1 MRHDEGW
8 EGRDS
13 RSAIEAAVAGLL
25 ASIEA
30 EEGMSLAVRGEDGQ
44 GWLGR
49 AMGRGTGTTEPMPRV
64 GAVHEMVEHLRRLM
78 FVGFFE
84 RHPQRFDGD
93 GLAGH
98 VREGVSRVRALL
110 EEQAGA
116 EFLRAR
122 EAATPDAREAA
133 RRDAAALADGFVGGL
148 APMRARLA
156 LDVHA
161 AFDGDPA
168 ARSVEEVIV
177 CYPGVD
183 AVFCHRAA
191 HALWNAGAPMIARM
205 ISELAHSRTGI
216 DIHPGATIGKRFFI
230 DHGTGVVI
238 GETAVIGDDVKI
250 YQGVTL
256 GAKSFQRDG
265 EGRLVR
271 GTKRHPTIG
280 SRVTIYADAVIL
292 GGDTVIG
299 DDCVI
304 NGSVF
309 LSQSVPAGHIVR
321 AKQPE
326 LVLRENRERRG

>member
-1 MRHDEGW
+1 M
-8 EGRDS
+8 
-13 RSAIEAAVAGLL
+13 
-25 ASIEA
+25 ASIER
-30 EEGMSLAVRGEDGQ
+30 EEGMSLAVRGESGV

-49 AMGRGTGTTEPMPRV
+49 AIGHGASTTTPMPRV
-64 GAVHEMVEHLRRLM
+64 GTVHEMVEHLRRLM
-78 FVGFFE
+78 FVGYFE

-93 GLAGH
+93 GLIGH
-98 VREGVSRVRALL
+98 VRDLVSRVRALV
-110 EEQAGA
+110 EEQVGA
-116 EFLRAR
+116 ELLHMR
-122 EAATPDAREAA
+122 ESGVAEGEGPDARETARGVAA
-133 RRDAAALADGFVGGL
+133 EFVEGL
-148 APMRARLA
+148 AEMRSRLA
-156 LDVHA
+156 LDVRA
-161 AFDGDPA
+161 AFEGDPA

-191 HALWNAGAPMIARM
+191 HELWRMGAPMIARM
-205 ISELAHSRTGI
+205 VAELAHSRTGI
-216 DIHPGATIGKRFFI
+216 DIHPGAIIGSRFFI

-256 GAKSFQRDG
+256 GAKSFPRDDA
-265 EGRLVR
+265 GRLVR

-280 SRVTIYADAVIL
+280 ARVTIYADAVIL

-309 LSQSVPAGHIVR
+309 LAQSVPAGHIVR

-326 LVLRENRERRG
+326 LVLRENRDRRG